1 MSTDTQEEID
11 IKELEQLIDIR
22 NIVLYNDDV
31 NTFDFVIKQL
41 VKYCK
46 HRHLQ
51 AEQCAFLVHY
61 TGKCQVKSGTY
72 DELEPVCSALLNKG
86 LTVEIE

>member
-41 VKYCK
+41 VK
-46 HRHLQ
+46 
-51 AEQCAFLVHY
+51 
-61 TGKCQVKSGTY
+61 
-72 DELEPVCSALLNKG
+72 
-86 LTVEIE
+86 